1 MVSMKSLSLLG
12 PRQYNTDLTRGTLT
26 RGSPSLP
33 PADDQQQDKKAQAHP
48 LFLPE
53 ILTLI
58 FRCIRGSDECLED
71 DVQHARDRIIGRQ
84 TLVSLAIT
92 CRFFH
97 NPALD
102 ILWEKL
108 DSLDPLFMLLPKRV
122 WDGKHHFLTSI
133 KKKDW
138 TTFGKYASRVKV
150 LARPYSRLSARSQYN
165 AIMALVKCREANSSP
180 LLPNLTELV
189 WEDLGLYNVTRL
201 VPSSLR
207 HLIGERVTSITLNIY
222 DSSLISVLSE
232 LWLACPNVTSFT
244 VRVPPPSFPHVIA
257 VVRQW
262 TKLRSFRSLALPQGM
277 MDELLTSVG
286 LECLSIE
293 LGNPGDPTFSGILPG
308 TLRAFSLYEGNA
320 ECHAQYLGNVYGS
333 PQELTLRVCVDGSS
347 IEGVAKLL
355 HLLPERFDHAALH
368 EFSSELTSSYEP
380 GLRTFQLDSRFL
392 RPLFAF
398 RNLRTVDLET
408 YGIGG
413 LDDAALDAIAR
424 AWPALEN
431 FALGTG
437 STSLTR
443 PQTTMNALVA
453 LLRHCPSLTR
463 LHLPFDA
470 TVVVQAVE
478 IPDGVVNVRIT
489 SMKVGYSPIQDAD
502 AIAAYLARLMPQL
515 RSIAS
520 SRHPAGYH
528 GEWLTVQKLLT
539 H

>member
-1 MVSMKSLSLLG
+1 MKSLSLLD
-12 PRQYNTDLTRGTLT
+12 PRQYNTARTPTRG
-26 RGSPSLP
+26 RRSLP
-33 PADDQQQDKKAQAHP
+33 PIDGGQQQDKTAQAHP
-48 LFLPE
+48 LFLLE

-58 FRCIRGSDECLED
+58 CRCIRGSDECLED

-92 CRFFH
+92 CRAFH
-97 NPALD
+97 KPALD
-102 ILWEKL
+102 VLWEKL
-108 DSLDPLFMLLPKRV
+108 DSLNPLVKTQASPPRQLQ
-122 WDGKHHFLTSI
+122 TSI
-133 KKKDW
+133 KKNDW
-138 TTFGKYASRVKV
+138 TTFEKYASRVKV
-150 LARPYSRLSARSQYN
+150 LARPYSKSSARSQYN
-165 AIMALVKCREANSSP
+165 TIMALVKCREANSSP

-189 WEDLGLYNVTRL
+189 WEDLGLSNVTRPD
-201 VPSSLR
+201 PSSLR

-232 LWLACPNVTSFT
+232 LSLACPNVTSFT

-262 TKLRSFRSLALPQGM
+262 TKLRSFRSLALPQEM
-277 MDELLTSVG
+277 MDELLAFVG

-293 LGNPGDPTFSGILPG
+293 LGNPSDPTFSGVLPG
-308 TLRAFSLYEGNA
+308 TLRAFSLHEGNA
-320 ECHAQYLGNVYGS
+320 ECHAQYLSNVYGS

-380 GLRTFQLDSRFL
+380 GLRTFQLDLRFL

-424 AWPALEN
+424 AWPALEH

-478 IPDGVVNVRIT
+478 ISDGVVNVRIT
-489 SMKVGYSPIQDAD
+489 SMKVGSSPIQDAD
-502 AIAAYLARLMPQL
+502 AIAAYLARLMPRL